1 MIRKSLMSTAVLTA
15 AVMGFALPAYAHNAW
30 LLPSTTVLS
39 DTEQSIT
46 VDAGASTAPFE
57 ANHAAMSVD
66 GIKVYAPDGSMGAAD
81 NIARSRYRSTFDVRI
96 DKPGT
101 WRIGIENTGVTGSF
115 KVDGE
120 QWMVGRRRGPGA
132 GGPNAGGANAGAPGA
147 GGPGAG
153 GPGAGGPGG
162 AGGGSGG
169 RPRIDPSRMVASVDD
184 IPANATDLDLTQ
196 MMGRNEFFVS
206 AGEPSDTLFKPTGQ
220 GLEFVPVTLP
230 TDLVSN
236 EPGQFRF
243 LIDGKPAAG
252 LEVEII
258 PGGRRYR
265 ETDGMQ
271 KLTTDDQGLLTV
283 QWPIAGMYWLNASL
297 SDSSPSHPKAAKR
310 RMSYTATL
318 EVMAP

>member
-1 MIRKSLMSTAVLTA
+1 MICKPQIFA
-15 AVMGFALPAYAHNAW
+15 ALSAAAAMGLALPAYAHNAW
-30 LLPSTTVLS
+30 LLPSATVLS

-57 ANHAAMSVD
+57 ANHAAMNVD
-66 GIKVYAPDGSMGAAD
+66 GIKVYAPDGSMGAAE
-81 NIARSRYRSTFDVRI
+81 NVARSRYRSTFDVRI

-101 WRIGIENTGVTGSF
+101 WRIGIENTGVMGSF

-120 QWMVGRRRGPGA
+120 QWMVGRRRGPGGGGPNA
-132 GGPNAGGANAGAPGA
+132 GGPNAGGPGA
-147 GGPGAG
+147 GGSAGA
-153 GPGAGGPGG
+153 P
-162 AGGGSGG
+162 GG
-169 RPRIDPSRMVASVDD
+169 RPRIDPSRIVASVDD

-252 LEVEII
+252 LEVEVI

-265 ETDGMQ
+265 ESDAAQ

-297 SDSSPSHPKAAKR
+297 TDTSPSHPRAAKR